1 MPEERAD
8 TFLRLIR
15 RAGRGRLKVYL
26 GYGAGVGKT
35 YQMLLEGHRLK
46 DEGIDVVVGLV
57 ETHGRAETAKLTEG
71 LEVVP
76 RRRQDYR
83 GVVLEEMDLD
93 AVLARKPQVAL
104 IDELAHTNVPGSRNP
119 KRYQDVLD
127 ILAEGI
133 HVITTLNI
141 QHLESL
147 YDIVEKATHVK
158 IRERIPD
165 TVLGEADQL
174 VNVDL
179 TTEDLRK
186 RLLEGKIYPPERI
199 QTALENF
206 FKETNLE
213 ELRELTLR
221 ELAAQIDQ
229 RRRETPEEKAVGT
242 PDQIMVC
249 LSSRGPRS
257 EALLRYASRLAGK
270 LNRNWFAVYV
280 QTPSEEPTVIDAQ
293 TQRILS
299 GTLTLAKQLGAMVF
313 TYKGEDIADTI
324 LRFAREYRVG
334 TIVVGSP
341 TPFPA
346 WKRWMGERSTVD
358 RLIHDARGM
367 TVVVLDTRGEEA
379 AHPRP
384 APERGESEAPPA
396 PARTIE
402 RTVPPASRQPV
413 LSDLISPRRIVMWN
427 NPVPKELALRTLV
440 DAAVAGGGLGD
451 PATILGQ
458 VLKREEEGSTFFNE
472 GIAFPHAR
480 VENLEHPVVAMGVT
494 RQGVEDL
501 STEKPVEYIFL
512 VLTPADSPD
521 IQVRILGILA
531 RISRNRH
538 LLLKIQ
544 SCHNSEEVLSAVQ
557 DWEAQQ
563 VASGVEPAP

>member
-15 RAGRGRLKVYL
+15 HAGRGRLKIYL

-57 ETHGRAETAKLTEG
+57 ETHGRAETARLIEG

-76 RRRQDYR
+76 RRRQEYR
-83 GVVLEEMDLD
+83 GVVLEEMDLS

-119 KRYQDVLD
+119 KRYEDVQD

-186 RLLEGKIYPPERI
+186 RLLEGKVYPPERI

-206 FKETNLE
+206 FKAANLE
-213 ELRELTLR
+213 KLRELTLR
-221 ELAAQIDQ
+221 ELASQIDQ
-229 RRRETPEEKAVGT
+229 RRRETPGEDAIAA

-249 LSSRGPRS
+249 LSSRGPNS
-257 EALLRYASRLAGK
+257 EMLLRYASRLAGK
-270 LNRNWFAVYV
+270 FNRNWYAIYV
-280 QTPSEEPTVIDAQ
+280 QTPSEAPTVIDAH

-313 TYKGEDIADTI
+313 TYKGEDIEDTI

-341 TPFPA
+341 TPLPA
-346 WKRWMGERSTVD
+346 WKRWKGERSTVD

-367 TVVVLDTRGEEA
+367 TVVVLDTREEEA

-384 APERGESEAPPA
+384 APERGEGGAPPA
-396 PARTIE
+396 RTTE
-402 RTVPPASRQPV
+402 RTTVPPASRQPV
-413 LSDLISPRRIVMWN
+413 LSTLIRPGGIVIWN
-427 NPVPKELALRTLV
+427 QPVRKEIALRTLV
-440 DAAVAGGGLGD
+440 DAAIGGRGIGD
-451 PATILGQ
+451 PATILGL

-472 GIAFPHAR
+472 GVAFPHAR
-480 VENLEHPVVAMGVT
+480 VANLENPVVAMGVT
-494 RQGVEDL
+494 RQGVTDSSL
-501 STEKPVEYIFL
+501 EKPMEYIFL
-512 VLTPADSPD
+512 VLTPAESPD

-531 RISRNRH
+531 RVSRNRH

-544 SCHNSEEVLSAVQ
+544 SCRTPEEVLAAVQ
-557 DWEAQQ
+557 DWEAKQL
-563 VASGVEPAP
+563 AGGVEPAP